1 MNIAISFQYI
11 IHDVYSIIILVTVK
25 ETTMNKTNE
34 EVNAGVTRHW
44 NRVASQNNMTVD
56 EYREYRKAQNEQR
69 RKEWGLSMAAAI
81 TAEDAQSLQ
90 EYAESLDYAARN
102 VLYDV
107 NGYYAISREKLG
119 EAICDLRDRLKLVT
133 AVLDRIEEN
142 RD

>member
-1 MNIAISFQYI
+1 
-11 IHDVYSIIILVTVK
+11 
-25 ETTMNKTNE
+25 MNKTNE
-34 EVNAGVTRHW
+34 EVNAGVTRYW
-44 NRVASQNNMTVD
+44 NRVAGQNNMTVD

-107 NGYYAISREKLG
+107 NGYYAISRETLG
-119 EAICDLRDRLKLVT
+119 EAICDLHDRLKLVT